1 MIEYE
6 ELCAALE
13 RYVARTGGVA
23 SPRPTATAPAP
34 PPRAPQMTTPSTP
47 AAPPK
52 RAAVPSPSPYDPPT
66 KEQSLPPLSHHD
78 EPHDPDFGALG
89 GHHDD
94 DATHVGS
101 GPGAPPPLA
110 HGEEHAAEIDLGDV
124 LSDDEL

>member
-6 ELCAALE
+6 ELCAALD
-13 RYVARTGGVA
+13 RYVARTGGVV
-23 SPRPTATAPAP
+23 SPRPMAAAPASVP
-34 PPRAPQMTTPSTP
+34 AP
-47 AAPPK
+47 PPK
-52 RAAVPSPSPYDPPT
+52 RAAMPAPSPLEPPM

-101 GPGAPPPLA
+101 GPGAPRPAA
-110 HGEEHAAEIDLGDV
+110 HGDEEHSNEIDIGDV

>member
-13 RYVARTGGVA
+13 RYVARTGGA
-23 SPRPTATAPAP
+23 ATGARPGAPAPQPSQAPAARTPHMTAPA
-34 PPRAPQMTTPSTP
+34 APHARPS
-47 AAPPK
+47 APLPGQ
-52 RAAVPSPSPYDPPT
+52 YEPT
-66 KEQSLPPLSHHD
+66 KETALPPRTHHD
-78 EPHDPDFGALG
+78 EPHDPDFGRLG

-101 GPGAPPPLA
+101 GPA
-110 HGEEHAAEIDLGDV
+110 EEHSIDIGDV